1 MFPLALGPTGIINMI
16 KVVAIVIAFVIAFVG
31 GYKYNQAEEL
41 QKQAELKESY
51 DKMMAEE
58 RDRRD
63 QISKEY
69 EAKLAAAKGKTRVV
83 TRTITKEVEKPIY
96 KECKLP
102 DTGVKALQ
110 DAAKVHNEARGLE
123 TVPPKDTRSLNDVAK
138 AKNSERKRIRR
149 PE

>member
-41 QKQAELKESY
+41 KNQAELRESY

-58 RDRRD
+58 RERRD

-69 EAKLAAAKGKTRVV
+69 EAKLAAARGKTRVV

-102 DTGVKALQ
+102 ETGVKVLQ
-110 DAAKVHNEARGLE
+110 EAAKVHNESRGLE
-123 TVPPKDTRSLNDVAK
+123 TVPPKDTRNLNDVANK
-138 AKNSERKRIRR
+138 KNAERNRIKR
-149 PE
+149 PD

>member
-1 MFPLALGPTGIINMI
+1 V
-16 KVVAIVIAFVIAFVG
+16 KVIAILIAFVLTFVG
-31 GYKYNQAEEL
+31 GYKYNQAQEL
-41 QKQAELKESY
+41 EAQAKLKDEY
-51 DKMMAEE
+51 DQAMKAE

-69 EAKLAAAKGKTRVV
+69 EEKLAAAKGKTRVV

-102 DTGVKALQ
+102 ESGVRAINE
-110 DAAKVHNEARGLE
+110 AAKVHNEARGITE
-123 TVPPKDTRSLNDVAK
+123 ATKSLNEVAK
-138 AKNSERKRIRR
+138 SKNEERTKGKIRR